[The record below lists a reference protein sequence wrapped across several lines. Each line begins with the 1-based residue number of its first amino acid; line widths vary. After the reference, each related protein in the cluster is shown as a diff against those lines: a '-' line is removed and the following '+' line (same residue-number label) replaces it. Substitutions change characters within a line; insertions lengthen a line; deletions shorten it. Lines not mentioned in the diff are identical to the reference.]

1 MNQKQPLLMNFVM
14 KTCCFYE
21 GAIGKYGVQ
30 EEGEKLVR
38 IWVGNQVGAVPEGY
52 ELRETPL
59 LQEVRRQLNAYF
71 AGKLKVFDIPYSL
84 EGTPFQQKVWRALC
98 DIPYGTCIT
107 YGELAKRI
115 GDPKACRAVGM
126 ANGRNPLPIIVPCH
140 RVIGSGGKLTG
151 YTGGLDIKTKLL
163 QIEGVTLFG

>member
-1 MNQKQPLLMNFVM
+1 M

-30 EEGEKLVR
+30 EAGGKLTR
-38 IWVGNQVGAVPEGY
+38 IWVGNRVEAIPEGY

-59 LQEVRRQLNAYF
+59 LQEARRQLNAYF

-126 ANGRNPLPIIVPCH
+126 ANGRNPLPILVPCH
-140 RVIGSGGKLTG
+140 RVIGSGGRLTG
-151 YTGGLDIKTKLL
+151 YTGGLDIKIKLL

>member
-1 MNQKQPLLMNFVM
+1 M

-30 EEGEKLVR
+30 EAGGKLTR
-38 IWVGNQVGAVPEGY
+38 IWVGNRVGAVPEGY

-59 LQEVRRQLNAYF
+59 LQEARRQLNAYF

-126 ANGRNPLPIIVPCH
+126 ANGRNPLPILVPCH
-140 RVIGSGGKLTG
+140 RVIGSGGRLTG
-151 YTGGLDIKTKLL
+151 YTGGLDIKIKLL

>member
-1 MNQKQPLLMNFVM
+1 M

-21 GAIGKYGVQ
+21 GPIGKYGVQ
-30 EEGEKLVR
+30 EAGGKLTR
-38 IWVGNQVGAVPEGY
+38 IWVGNRVGAVPEGY

-59 LQEVRRQLNAYF
+59 LQEARRQLNAYF

-115 GDPKACRAVGM
+115 GAPKACRAVGM
-126 ANGRNPLPIIVPCH
+126 ANGRNPLPILVPCH
-140 RVIGSGGKLTG
+140 RVIGSGGRLTG
-151 YTGGLDIKTKLL
+151 YTGGLDIKIKLL

>member
-1 MNQKQPLLMNFVM
+1 M

-38 IWVGNQVGAVPEGY
+38 IWVGNRVGAVPEGY

-84 EGTPFQQKVWRALC
+84 EGTLFQQKVWRALC
-98 DIPYGTCIT
+98 DISYGTCIT

>member
-1 MNQKQPLLMNFVM
+1 M

-30 EEGEKLVR
+30 EAGGKLTR
-38 IWVGNQVGAVPEGY
+38 IWVGNRMGAVPEGY

-126 ANGRNPLPIIVPCH
+126 ANGRNPLPILVPCH
-140 RVIGSGGKLTG
+140 RVIGSGGRLTG
-151 YTGGLDIKTKLL
+151 YTGGLDIKIKLL

>member
-1 MNQKQPLLMNFVM
+1 M
-14 KTCCFYE
+14 KACCFYE
-21 GAIGKYGVQ
+21 GAIGKYGLQ
-30 EEGEKLVR
+30 EEGDKLTR
-38 IWVGNQVGAVPEGY
+38 IWVGNRVEVAPEAC
-52 ELRETPL
+52 ERKETPL
-59 LQEVRRQLNAYF
+59 LREVHRQLDAYF
-71 AGKLKVFDIPYSL
+71 DRKLKVFDIPYSL

-98 DIPYGTCIT
+98 GIPYGTYIT
-107 YGELAKRI
+107 YGELAVRI

-163 QIEGVTLFG
+163 QTEGITLFA

>member
-1 MNQKQPLLMNFVM
+1 M

-30 EEGEKLVR
+30 EEGGKLTR
-38 IWVGNQVGAVPEGY
+38 IWVGNRVGAVPEGY

-163 QIEGVTLFG
+163 QIEGVTLFD